1 MARTTAN
8 GGSPN
13 GTTPASTTASAPLSR
28 LSPEVNRIISPST
41 DSYQLQNGSTYGVAN
56 GVENQS
62 PHPSTPTKRPWARKT
77 ALSSAGG
84 SGRRIQTG
92 NEDDFSLGDVPK
104 PGGFENAVSNGNG
117 LPLQAQTKSS
127 AGDAAHLAEDAQ
139 MTDVHEAIINVHP
152 PAEDQQQP
160 QEPKGAPEPVATPR
174 KRGRPRTRFDDD
186 ATKTTP
192 KRQRADPFSTP
203 TKATPSRA
211 TPGTGRGRARP
222 RMTETPSTR
231 RTMADRSARKKT
243 TRALIDRMVAEDV
256 EDEDEEMLGAAILGA
271 DYDDDTEEEDGVS
284 IGRGITEPAAQ
295 ANGDGGLAPIP
306 EGALEEAVE
315 EPEEPE
321 GPVAPTP
328 RKRGRPPK
336 NAAKQG
342 GASVS
347 RPKLAKAPPTPV
359 DPNAPPKRGRGRPR
373 KTDTTAPGATATP
386 AVRELEAPRDQ
397 PAHEHFFFHNRSGAA
412 GKTSNNT
419 LAALRPLTY
428 EEYFRLRDGGPDSDI
443 TGSSRHETQI
453 TYLEDLHAQSFPQW
467 AFELSQG
474 YSVCLYGYGSKQ
486 RVLRAFAKSLHKSIR
501 DHQKHKIVMANAS
514 PASAT
519 VAEAAATSGAAAAG
533 GAGGG
538 GAPASA
544 SAAASTLRDILLVV
558 AAAASNFKSKDG
570 PPKLPTGAAAAEK
583 TLLSMLDQAA
593 SSLSTTTITLLING
607 IDSPSLRRPAA
618 QATLARLAA
627 HPSIQLLCAADT
639 PGFALM
645 WDGAAR
651 SQHNFVFHDATTFRP
666 LAGLDTVD
674 EVHVLLGRRVRRVG
688 GKDGAAFVLR
698 SLPENARN
706 LFQLLIGEV
715 LAADDGS
722 GGGGGRRGHGGDDGD
737 GDDEY
742 DNYDGYDNEREGG
755 EDNAESVALEYRMLY
770 NKAVEEFIC
779 SSEMSFRTLL
789 KEFHDH
795 QMVTS
800 RKDAFGTEMLSL
812 PFRHDELE
820 GLLEE
825 LAS

>member
-1 MARTTAN
+1 MQ
-8 GGSPN
+8 
-13 GTTPASTTASAPLSR
+13 
-28 LSPEVNRIISPST
+28 PE
-41 DSYQLQNGSTYGVAN
+41 
-56 GVENQS
+56 
-62 PHPSTPTKRPWARKT
+62 
-77 ALSSAGG
+77 
-84 SGRRIQTG
+84 

-104 PGGFENAVSNGNG
+104 PGASEKAVSNGID
-117 LPLQAQTKSS
+117 LPQQSWTESS
-127 AGDAAHLAEDAQ
+127 VGVAVRLAEDTQ
-139 MTDVHEAIINVHP
+139 MADVNKATINVHP
-152 PAEDQQQP
+152 PSEDQQQP
-160 QEPKGAPEPVATPR
+160 QEPKEASEPVATPR
-174 KRGRPRTRFDDD
+174 KRGLLRTRFDDD

-211 TPGTGRGRARP
+211 TPGTGRGRGRP
-222 RMTETPSTR
+222 RMAETPSTR

-243 TRALIDRMVAEDV
+243 TRALIDRMVAEDN

-271 DYDDDTEEEDGVS
+271 DYDDDTEEEDGAS
-284 IGRGITEPAAQ
+284 MGHGITEPAAL
-295 ANGDGGLAPIP
+295 ANGEGGLAPIP
-306 EGALEEAVE
+306 EAAPEEASEALEE
-315 EPEEPE
+315 
-321 GPVAPTP
+321 PVAPTP

-342 GASVS
+342 GASVN
-347 RPKLAKAPPTPV
+347 RPKPAKALPTPV

-373 KTDTTAPGATATP
+373 KTDATAPGATATP

-397 PAHEHFFFHNRSGAA
+397 PAHEHYFFHNRSGAA

-419 LAALRPLTY
+419 MAALRPLTY
-428 EEYFRLRDGGPDSDI
+428 DEYFRLRDGGPDSDI
-443 TGSSRHETQI
+443 TGCSRHETQI

-501 DHQKHKIVMANAS
+501 DHQKHRIVMANAS

-533 GAGGG
+533 GAAGGG

-558 AAAASNFKSKDG
+558 AAAASNFKGKDG
-570 PPKLPTGAAAAEK
+570 LPKLPTGAAAAEK

-593 SSLSTTTITLLING
+593 ASLSTTTITLIING
-607 IDSPSLRRPAA
+607 VDSPSLRRPAA

-627 HPSIQLLCAADT
+627 HPSIQLLCAVDT

-722 GGGGGRRGHGGDDGD
+722 GGGGGGRRGHGGDDGD

-742 DNYDGYDNEREGG
+742 DNDDGYDNEREGG

-789 KEFHDH
+789 KEFVSLCSYLHCPL
-795 QMVTS
+795 S
-800 RKDAFGTEMLSL
+800 RLFG
-812 PFRHDELE
+812 
-820 GLLEE
+820 
-825 LAS
+825 